1 MTRKQS
7 KGTCELCKSSFSKN
21 GMTKHLKT
29 CILKN
34 IGSKGKQNRKRKFFH
49 IVVMGYYEPDYW
61 MHLAVPAKAKL
72 QTLDQFFRDI
82 WLECCGH
89 LSAFEINGKRYSVS
103 PMEEYGERGMSK
115 KIGDILEPGIV
126 FHHEY
131 DFGSTTELGLKVIS
145 EFEANIKDM
154 SIKILSR
161 NDAPEIRCDKCGKM
175 ATQVCT
181 QCIYEGL
188 GWLCDDCAED
198 HECGEEMMLPV
209 VNSPRVGVCGY
220 CG

>member
-1 MTRKQS
+1 MARKQS
-7 KGTCELCKSSFSKN
+7 RGTCQLCELSFSKA
-21 GMTKHLKT
+21 GMTKHLNS
-29 CILKN
+29 CIPKN
-34 IGSKGKQNRKRKFFH
+34 IGSEDKQNRKRKFFH
-49 IVVMGYYEPDYW
+49 IVVMGYYEPEYW
-61 MHLAVPAKAKL
+61 MHLAVPANTKL

-89 LSAFEINGKRYSVS
+89 LSAFKINGIQYSVS
-103 PMEEYGERGMSK
+103 PMEEYDEIGMTK
-115 KIGDILEPGIV
+115 KIGDILEPGII
-126 FHHEY
+126 FQHEY
-131 DFGSTTELGLKVIS
+131 DFGSTTVLDLKIIS

-154 SIKILSR
+154 SIKILAR

-181 QCIYEGL
+181 QCIYEGE